1 LRADLEGQ
9 PLSDFDLGEHHVH
22 RVGGGEP
29 ETLQNSLGALQAAGR
44 HARADNRGGCFARNL
59 AWWRTRR
66 NPTAKEAAQRLG
78 VAASMW
84 SQWESRKRVPSVAYL
99 ALIATVLEVPACMLL
114 SENLPACSACL
125 GHPLQTL
132 PAAGV
137 HAA

>member
-1 LRADLEGQ
+1 MSSRKTPNDK
-9 PLSDFDLGEHHVH
+9 
-22 RVGGGEP
+22 
-29 ETLQNSLGALQAAGR
+29 
-44 HARADNRGGCFARNL
+44 RGGCFAENL
-59 AWWRTRR
+59 AWWRTWR
-66 NPTAKEAAQRLG
+66 NLTAKEAVQRLG
-78 VAASMW
+78 VAASTW
-84 SQWESRKRVPSVAYL
+84 SQWESGKRVPSVAYL